1 MNRWFSLSYAI
12 VLCIVLH
19 TQQACADIDHDLAL
33 VIFEAPWSKTSQKAQ
48 PFIEILK
55 RKGYPIRTFDFDH
68 HLSLARQFRITQLP
82 TYIIVKD
89 GIEIERSEGQSIPR
103 QTKAFLRRM
112 RSLRTVPRDRS
123 PDRKISVPA
132 LRKGISSTNDK
143 QPRRTAFRCQLDK
156 AMHTG
161 PNPFYR
167 HTLPSPGRFSPMTV
181 SVRITVDEQASRAYG
196 SGTIISSTP
205 RETLVLSCAHIFR
218 HKSPQ
223 GSIYIDYFNRP
234 WRGRYMAEL
243 IASDSESDVSLLRFF
258 PKDRL
263 PHATIAP
270 LDFPLSRGMAVT
282 SAGCSEGASITL
294 ESCSIT
300 AINRYLGPSNIEC
313 DNLPDQG
320 RSGGGLFTSQAY
332 VIGVCTAADTSEK
345 KGLYAG
351 LKTVQTLLDRHQLSS
366 IYQPSQPSRQESSL
380 LSKMPSKEKTT
391 NRISDKELFQTDI
404 PTRPSFLD
412 HNGTA
417 EVICVARSLRGKDE
431 KPHIVILDRASRSF
445 LRQLTHEQQRQKQRN
460 LTSLHRS
467 R

>member
-1 MNRWFSLSYAI
+1 MKRWFSLSYAI
-12 VLCIVLH
+12 VLCIMLH
-19 TQQACADIDHDLAL
+19 SQQACADIDHDLIL
-33 VIFEAPWSKTSQKAQ
+33 VIFESPWSKTSQKAQ
-48 PFIEILK
+48 PFIEILR

-82 TYIIVKD
+82 TYIIAKD

-103 QTKAFLRRM
+103 QTKAFLKRM

-123 PDRKISVPA
+123 PDRKVSVPA
-132 LRKGISSTNDK
+132 LRKGISSTNGK
-143 QPRRTAFRCQLDK
+143 RPKRTAFRSQLDK
-156 AMHTG
+156 AIHTG
-161 PNPFYR
+161 SNPFDP
-167 HTLPSPGRFSPMTV
+167 HTHPSPGRFSPMTV
-181 SVRITVDEQASRAYG
+181 SVRIAVDEQASRAYG

-234 WRGRYMAEL
+234 WRGRYIAEL

-258 PKDRL
+258 SKDRL

-270 LDFPLSRGMAVT
+270 LDFPLSRGMALT

-320 RSGGGLFTSQAY
+320 RSGGGLFTSQGY
-332 VIGVCTAADTSEK
+332 VIGVCTAAD
-345 KGLYAG
+345 
-351 LKTVQTLLDRHQLSS
+351 
-366 IYQPSQPSRQESSL
+366 
-380 LSKMPSKEKTT
+380 
-391 NRISDKELFQTDI
+391 
-404 PTRPSFLD
+404 
-412 HNGTA
+412 
-417 EVICVARSLRGKDE
+417 
-431 KPHIVILDRASRSF
+431 ASRSPSIVID
-445 LRQLTHEQQRQKQRN
+445 LSAAST
-460 LTSLHRS
+460 
-467 R
+467 

>member
-1 MNRWFSLSYAI
+1 M
-12 VLCIVLH
+12 
-19 TQQACADIDHDLAL
+19 
-33 VIFEAPWSKTSQKAQ
+33 
-48 PFIEILK
+48 
-55 RKGYPIRTFDFDH
+55 
-68 HLSLARQFRITQLP
+68 
-82 TYIIVKD
+82 KD

-103 QTKAFLRRM
+103 QTKAFLKRM

-123 PDRKISVPA
+123 PDRKVSVPA
-132 LRKGISSTNDK
+132 LRKGISSTNGK
-143 QPRRTAFRCQLDK
+143 RPRRTAFRSQLDK
-156 AMHTG
+156 AIHTG
-161 PNPFYR
+161 SNPFEP
-167 HTLPSPGRFSPMTV
+167 HTHPSPGRFSPMTV
-181 SVRITVDEQASRAYG
+181 SVRIAVDEQGSRAYG

-205 RETLVLSCAHIFR
+205 RETLVLSCANIFR

-234 WRGRYMAEL
+234 WRGRYITEL
-243 IASDSESDVSLLRFF
+243 IACDSESDVSLLRFF

-263 PHATIAP
+263 PHVTIAP
-270 LDFPLSRGMAVT
+270 LDFPLSRGMTLT

-320 RSGGGLFTSQAY
+320 RSGGGLFTSQGY

-345 KGLYAG
+345 KRLYSG

-366 IYQPSQPSRQESSL
+366 IYQPPQPNRQESSL
-380 LSKMPSKEKTT
+380 FSKMDSKEKTI
-391 NRISDKELFQTDI
+391 NRIPDKELFQTDM
-404 PTRPSFLD
+404 PPLPNFLD

-417 EVICVARSLRGKDE
+417 EVICVIRSLRRKDE
-431 KPHIVILDRASRSF
+431 KPHIVILDQASRSF
-445 LRQLTHEQQRQKQRN
+445 LRQLAHEQERKKQRN
-460 LTSLHRS
+460 FTSLQRS